1 MPRRA
6 NQVSQLSPLIHSF
19 AQQIGH
25 TLERFITDRVEK
37 ELSGSRRR
45 AGAKPGRRGR
55 KRAFVTC
62 YFPGCQNVAAP
73 RFGMFCAALHKD
85 LPAAQKAEYRALHK
99 KEESPA
105 GTKRK
110 SGRKPGRPAGS
121 KNKKKAGKPKKAG
134 KAKTKRKAKRG

>member
-37 ELSGSRRR
+37 ELNGSRRR
-45 AGAKPGRRGR
+45 ADAKPGRRGR

-85 LPAAQKAEYRALHK
+85 LPAAQKAEYRALRK
-99 KEESPA
+99 G
-105 GTKRK
+105 GTKAK
-110 SGRKPGRPAGS
+110 AKGKPGRKPGRPPGS
-121 KNKKKAGKPKKAG
+121 KKDKVTKEKKPRKN
-134 KAKTKRKAKRG
+134 KRKAAARG